1 MNLYEYYEFISI
13 ILELYLSIFLGGKNV
28 MVCGTGGLGFHQ
40 YSVNPDLR
48 KTTFLCFNPSN
59 ITWGACWQDVYFV
72 WPPYQEIQINHWIVA
87 R

>member
-1 MNLYEYYEFISI
+1 MNLYEYYEFIST

-48 KTTFLCFNPSN
+48 
-59 ITWGACWQDVYFV
+59 
-72 WPPYQEIQINHWIVA
+72 ENHIFMF
-87 R
+87 